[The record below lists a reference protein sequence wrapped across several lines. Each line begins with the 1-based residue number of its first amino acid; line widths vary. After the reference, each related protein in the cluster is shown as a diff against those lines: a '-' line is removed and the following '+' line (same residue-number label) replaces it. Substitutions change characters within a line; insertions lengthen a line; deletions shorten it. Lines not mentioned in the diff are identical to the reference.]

1 MLLNEPYMM
10 KVEKVCNDE
19 GSSLSSELG
28 CTSLGTPDISC
39 RLFLKCKCKILITVP
54 LK

>member
-19 GSSLSSELG
+19 GSSFASGLD
-28 CTSLGTPDISC
+28 CTS
-39 RLFLKCKCKILITVP
+39 
-54 LK
+54 